1 MKRMNLCIFNHLK
14 LKVLVFRVS
23 QFWYRGK
30 ARMKR
35 MKVAL
40 QILSEESSLP
50 SYDDIQ
56 PLETQGYFFIFLFSF
71 AGFFIY
77 STHRQSL
84 SPWDVG
90 IFSFS
95 FLVLLASSFTQL
107 IVNLCLPGMWLSYV
121 NCVHDVLFELK
132 ITCLDLRSKDGRWDD

>member
-84 SPWDVG
+84 SPWDV
-90 IFSFS
+90 
-95 FLVLLASSFTQL
+95 
-107 IVNLCLPGMWLSYV
+107 LS
-121 NCVHDVLFELK
+121 HGGLK
-132 ITCLDLRSKDGRWDD
+132 LDLLVCHNI